1 MATVNNHKV
10 MCAECCFLRED
21 ALNAEKQVLDA
32 EDRVATLQDQL
43 AAVKVQLAKSQ
54 DDHLSEE
61 VAFVQVLADLH
72 EVHYQFNDLAGLRDE
87 DRALL
92 SQVATRW
99 GLN

>member
-1 MATVNNHKV
+1 MVTDLNEFKRVESYCGSPEMATVL
-10 MCAECCFLRED
+10 E
-21 ALNAEKQVLDA
+21 
-32 EDRVATLQDQL
+32 TQL

-72 EVHYQFNDLAGLRDE
+72 EVHDRFKDLECLRDD